1 MTPMDERENTED
13 PMNPDTRSTFRFAG
27 AVVLLW
33 GVGMAASAQPG
44 QGTSGPKDATTLRV
58 YVGTYTDAGSRGIYR
73 FDLDLATG
81 TPTAPV
87 LAAETKSPSF
97 VALHPNRRFL
107 YAVGEAGGTGGT
119 VSAFALDAGGDL
131 KPLNTQPSGGGG
143 PCHLIVDPAGRNVLV
158 ANYGGGSVA
167 VLPVA
172 QDGLLAAPS
181 SVRQHQG
188 SGPNARRQEKPHAHG
203 VVLDAAA
210 RFAFVPDLGADRIFI
225 YRYDAGRGLL
235 EPNDPPA
242 AALDPGAGPRH
253 IAFHPSGRFLYSIN
267 ELRSTVTAFKYDAQ
281 KGALEPVQ
289 TISALPQ
296 GFEGQSSTAE
306 VQVSRDGRFLYGSN
320 RGHDSLAV
328 FAIDAATGRLTPKGH
343 VPSGGKSPRHF
354 AIDPTGQWILA
365 AHQGSDNIVVF
376 KLDAA
381 TGMPAPNGKAVTV
394 SKPVCVEMMPLP
406 R

>member
-1 MTPMDERENTED
+1 MS
-13 PMNPDTRSTFRFAG
+13 PDTRSICKLAG
-27 AVVLLW
+27 AVAALW
-33 GVGMAASAQPG
+33 SLAAPGRSAEAA
-44 QGTSGPKDATTLRV
+44 SGPKDAAALRV

-87 LAAETKSPSF
+87 LAAETRSPSF

-107 YAVGEAGGTGGT
+107 YAVGEAGGAGGT
-119 VSAFALDAGGDL
+119 VSAFAVEAGGDL
-131 KPLNTQPSGGGG
+131 KLLNSQPSGGGG
-143 PCHLIVDPAGRNVLV
+143 PCHLILDPAGRNVLV

-167 VLPVA
+167 VLPVGP
-172 QDGLLAAPS
+172 DGQLSAPS

-188 SGPNARRQEKPHAHG
+188 SGPNTRRQEKPHAHG

-225 YRYDAGRGLL
+225 YKFDSGRGML
-235 EPNDPPA
+235 EPNEPPA
-242 AALDPGAGPRH
+242 AVLDPGAGPRH

-267 ELRSTVTAFKYDAQ
+267 ELLSTVTAFKYDAQ

-289 TISALPQ
+289 TISTLPQ
-296 GFEGQSSTAE
+296 AFEGNSTAE

-328 FAIDAATGRLTPKGH
+328 FSIDGATGRLNAKGH
-343 VPSGGKSPRHF
+343 VSSGGKAPRHF
-354 AIDPTGQWILA
+354 AIDPTGPWILA
-365 AHQGSDNIVVF
+365 AHQGSDSIVVF

-381 TGMPAPNGKAVTV
+381 TGMPAPNGKTVTV

>member
-1 MTPMDERENTED
+1 MTPMDGHESREA
-13 PMNPDTRSTFRFAG
+13 PMNTDTRSIFAFAG
-27 AVVLLW
+27 TVALLW
-33 GVGMAASAQPG
+33 GVAALVRPG
-44 QGTSGPKDATTLRV
+44 QGTSAPKDPTTLRV

-97 VALHPNRRFL
+97 VVLHPSRRFL
-107 YAVGEAGGTGGT
+107 YAVGEAGGAGGT
-119 VSAFALDAGGDL
+119 VSAFSVDAGGDL
-131 KPLNTQPSGGGG
+131 KLLNTQPSGGGG

-188 SGPNARRQEKPHAHG
+188 SGPNTRRQERPHAHG

-210 RFAFVPDLGADRIFI
+210 RFAFVPDLGADHIFI

-235 EPNDPPA
+235 EPNDPPS

-253 IAFHPSGRFLYSIN
+253 VAFHPSGRFLYSIN
-267 ELRSTVTAFKYDAQ
+267 ELLSTVTAFKYDAQ
-281 KGALEPVQ
+281 KGALDPVQ
-289 TISALPQ
+289 TISTLPQ
-296 GFEGQSSTAE
+296 AFDGNSTAE

-328 FAIDAATGRLTPKGH
+328 FAIDAATGRLTAKGH

-354 AIDPTGQWILA
+354 AIDPTGQWLLA

-381 TGMPAPNGKAVTV
+381 TGMPAATGKTV
-394 SKPVCVEMMPLP
+394 AASKPVCVEMMPLP

>member
-1 MTPMDERENTED
+1 MS
-13 PMNPDTRSTFRFAG
+13 PDTRSICKLAG
-27 AVVLLW
+27 AVAALW
-33 GVGMAASAQPG
+33 SLAAPGRSAEAA
-44 QGTSGPKDATTLRV
+44 SGPKDAAALRV

-87 LAAETKSPSF
+87 LAAETRSPSF
-97 VALHPNRRFL
+97 VALHPNRPFL
-107 YAVGEAGGTGGT
+107 YAVGEAGGAGGT
-119 VSAFALDAGGDL
+119 VSAFAVEAGGDL
-131 KPLNTQPSGGGG
+131 KLLNSQPSGGGG

-167 VLPVA
+167 VLPVG
-172 QDGLLAAPS
+172 QDGQLSAPS
-181 SVRQHQG
+181 AVRQHQG
-188 SGPNARRQEKPHAHG
+188 SGPNTRRQEKPHAHG

-225 YRYDAGRGLL
+225 YKFDSGRGLL
-235 EPNDPPA
+235 EPNEPPA
-242 AALDPGAGPRH
+242 AVLDPGAGPRH
-253 IAFHPSGRFLYSIN
+253 VAFHPSGRFLLLDQRAAVDGHRLQVRRP
-267 ELRSTVTAFKYDAQ
+267 EGRARAGADDLDAPSGVRGQ
-281 KGALEPVQ
+281 LHGRGAGL
-289 TISALPQ
+289 ARRD
-296 GFEGQSSTAE
+296 GSSTAPTAGTTA
-306 VQVSRDGRFLYGSN
+306 SRSSRST
-320 RGHDSLAV
+320 
-328 FAIDAATGRLTPKGH
+328 ATGRLTAKGH

-381 TGMPAPNGKAVTV
+381 TGMPAPNGKTVTV